1 MVIRERLIEKIKY
14 LPEDKIEEVIDFVE
28 FLERKSKGQT
38 ELSEYGMGDYLSQIS
53 AYEEMLAN
61 GKIKWS

>member
-38 ELSEYGMGDYLSQIS
+38 ELSEYGMGDYLSHIS

>member
-1 MVIRERLIEKIKY
+1 MVIREHLIEKIKS
-14 LPEDKIEEVIDFVE
+14 LSEDKIVEVIDFVE
-28 FLERKSKGQT
+28 FLEIKSKGQT
-38 ELSEYGMGDYLSQIS
+38 ELSEYGMDDYLSQIL